1 MKYLLLA
8 YLITTSSYLFAG
20 EEVLIEDPDLV
31 AQLNKIQMNLDEVSL
46 AIATCLESGKEH
58 SICMCESKEIIIK
71 FNASVK
77 SLIEEHK
84 DFSNLDLLRFKSTDG
99 SWVTQSLEGL
109 LKQASA
115 GSPPCS

>member
-8 YLITTSSYLFAG
+8 YLITTSSYLFAS
-20 EEVLIEDPDLV
+20 EEVLIEDPALV

-46 AIATCLESGKEH
+46 AITTCLESAKEH
-58 SICMCESKEIIIK
+58 SLCMCESKENIIK

-115 GSPPCS
+115 EPPSCT